1 MSLPLQYITD
11 PAGNKTAVVI
21 SYADWVIFE
30 RKYQKLLKKLDVLD
44 TIREGI
50 QEVKEAH
57 RKGVP
62 LQSLEEFLN
71 EN

>member
-1 MSLPLQYITD
+1 MSLQLQYITD

-21 SYADWVIFE
+21 SYDEWTAFE

-50 QEVKEAH
+50 QEVKEAR

-62 LQSLEEFLN
+62 LQSLEDFLH
-71 EN
+71 ES

>member
-21 SYADWVIFE
+21 PYSEWTAFE

-44 TIREGI
+44 TIRDGI
-50 QEVKEAH
+50 REVKESR

-62 LQSLEEFLN
+62 LQSLEDFLN
-71 EN
+71 ES